1 MNWKDKDSWCV
12 SFVAD
17 CLLSGRENDGYKDMS
32 HLTKELRE
40 RIQAE
45 IKHSQQQLLE
55 SLEEEIEKRYS
66 EKITENQ
73 LGEYQSTQNYNY
85 RKALEYVKALIQSKK
100 EEV

>member
-55 SLEEEIEKRYS
+55 SLES
-66 EKITENQ
+66 ELDKIIGQPLKE
-73 LGEYQSTQNYNY
+73 GDC
-85 RKALEYVKALIQSKK
+85 LESIGGFMDMASQVKALIQSKK
-100 EEV
+100 DQTL